1 MPIGFQIYPDSRLLF
16 IRGYGIITQAERV
29 NTMLAWLRDPGY
41 RQCTA
46 AMFDVTAAETT
57 PRLAELREIIS
68 ILREYAPADG
78 PRQLAIVTAR
88 PITYVVAQVFQN
100 LIQPKDLPL
109 QVKVFMDRELAWAW
123 LRPGQPMPEPR

>member
-16 IRGYGIITQAERV
+16 IRGYGVITQSERI

-41 RQCTA
+41 RQCTD

-78 PRQLAIVTAR
+78 PRKLAIVTAR

-123 LRPGQPMPEPR
+123 LRPDQPMPEPR

>member
-1 MPIGFQIYPDSRLLF
+1 MPIGFQIYPDSGLLF
-16 IRGYGIITQAERV
+16 IRGYGIIAQAERI

-41 RQCTA
+41 RQCTD

-78 PRQLAIVTAR
+78 PRKLAIVTAR

-123 LRPGQPMPEPR
+123 LRSDQPMPEAG

>member
-1 MPIGFQIYPDSRLLF
+1 LLF
-16 IRGYGIITQAERV
+16 IRGYGVITQVERI

-41 RQCTA
+41 RQCTDA
-46 AMFDVTAAETT
+46 IFDVTAAETT
-57 PRLAELREIIS
+57 PRLAELREIIA
-68 ILREYAPADG
+68 ILREHAPPNG
-78 PRQLAIVTAR
+78 PRKLAIVTAR

-123 LRPGQPMPEPR
+123 LRPDQPMPEQR